1 MRPGSGRH
9 GREPVISPQRD
20 EGWRG
25 SRRSS
30 GKGAE
35 ERHRAQAV
43 EGQELLLDLRAA
55 EDIPGADVER
65 AQGEET
71 QMPPAG
77 QSGLG
82 PHPGPTISR
91 RL

>member
-1 MRPGSGRH
+1 M
-9 GREPVISPQRD
+9 
-20 EGWRG
+20 
-25 SRRSS
+25 
-30 GKGAE
+30 
-35 ERHRAQAV
+35 